1 ERAELSAIV
10 RYLPAI
16 VDEDAK
22 QWMRHG
28 LLAGRLLEA
37 PVRLQGDLVQ
47 FPFGD
52 QPESGDFFVGGK
64 VQDVVIDYAPAAV
77 IGEPGWPRLESLQG
91 SAQLHRVALSIR
103 ADTMQ
108 MRPGQGII
116 QLSDVAARIPNIER
130 DSVLV
135 VEGLG
140 QAPASAFLELIR
152 ESPLDALLDGMFQ
165 QAQGDGQW
173 QVPIALTIPLTNVSA
188 TAVQGEVKF
197 DKAALSIDPAYPALT
212 QLSGRLAF
220 SD

>member
-1 ERAELSAIV
+1 VAMQMQGLSIEAAEVFEQPLAFEAVSLATGLQRGPETGLQLNVDHAQLRNADMDLQLQGSWRQYGAGAAGLADFQGRFERAELSAIV

-91 SAQLHRVALSIR
+91 SA
-103 ADTMQ
+103 
-108 MRPGQGII
+108 
-116 QLSDVAARIPNIER
+116 
-130 DSVLV
+130 
-135 VEGLG
+135 
-140 QAPASAFLELIR
+140 
-152 ESPLDALLDGMFQ
+152 
-165 QAQGDGQW
+165 
-173 QVPIALTIPLTNVSA
+173 
-188 TAVQGEVKF
+188 
-197 DKAALSIDPAYPALT
+197 
-212 QLSGRLAF
+212 
-220 SD
+220 